1 MTRAEPVPPP
11 SPSALDAE
19 VAVFVPLVRRLTRGI
34 LRHRHDAEDA
44 EQEALCSILEHRAD
58 FQDRGSLEGWVRRIA
73 VRAGLRLLRRRRWLA
88 WILEDVP
95 LRPVGESDPDETR
108 RLYEAL
114 DRLSARERAVFVLR
128 FQEELPFAE
137 VAADLGCS
145 DGAARN
151 YAFRASRKL
160 RRLLGR
166 REP

>member
-1 MTRAEPVPPP
+1 MPRTSSIRAPAGDDVT
-11 SPSALDAE
+11 SLI
-19 VAVFVPLVRRLTRGI
+19 PLIRRLTRGI

-44 EQEALCSILEHRAD
+44 EQETLCAVVEHRAD
-58 FQDRGSLEGWVRRIA
+58 FQERGSFEGWVRCIA
-73 VRAGLRLLRRRRWLA
+73 VRASLRLLRRRRWLR
-88 WILEDVP
+88 WLLEDVP
-95 LRPVGESDPDETR
+95 RPSPGEPDPDETR

-114 DRLSARERAVFVLR
+114 DHLSPRERAVFVLR

-137 VAADLGCS
+137 VAAALCCS

-166 REP
+166 RDA